1 MVFEVY
7 SPKPGILLVRYFGKE
22 FEARIYQC
30 WKKNKDVDAELQDLG
45 LAPDL
50 PVALIPSKLIE
61 SDVQLIQGVAHYY
74 MNKNLLTRI
83 RHKGL
88 LLATLVTGFKQLKDL
103 LENLRVS
110 YSQSERYFIV
120 AATGGFPRPPNCSD
134 YEIHETDFAK
144 DITNIVKNVAVVL
157 DLL

>member
-1 MVFEVY
+1 MVLEVY
-7 SPKPGILLVRYFGKE
+7 SPKPGLLSIRYFGKE

-30 WKKNKDVDAELQDLG
+30 WKKNEDIDAELQDLG

-50 PVALIPSKLIE
+50 PVALIPSKLVGN
-61 SDVQLIQGVAHYY
+61 DVQLVQGLAHYY

-110 YSQSERYFIV
+110 YSQSERYLVV
-120 AATGGFPRPPNCSD
+120 AATGGFPRPSNCSE
-134 YEIHETDFAK
+134 YEIRKTDIAK
-144 DITNIVKNVAVVL
+144 DITNIVKNVAVLL

>member
-1 MVFEVY
+1 MVLEVR
-7 SPKPGILLVRYFGKE
+7 SPKPGLLLIRYFGKE

-30 WKKNKDVDAELQDLG
+30 WKKNEDIDAELQNLG
-45 LAPDL
+45 LVPDL

-61 SDVQLIQGVAHYY
+61 NDVQLVQGLAHYY

-103 LENLRVS
+103 LGNLRVS
-110 YSQSERYFIV
+110 YSQS
-120 AATGGFPRPPNCSD
+120 
-134 YEIHETDFAK
+134 
-144 DITNIVKNVAVVL
+144 
-157 DLL
+157 